1 MLFCFVLAS
10 GDELPPLVSKLR
22 RLGINRSLGIKI
34 VVMSATLTGMKL
46 EEFFHPEKCKC
57 KRIVIQGRRF
67 PLYRFELE
75 ASGIAPVL
83 ERHFGGGCP

>member
-22 RLGINRSLGIKI
+22 RLGINRSLGTKI
-34 VVMSATLTGMKL
+34 VVMSATLAGMQL
-46 EEFFHPEKCKC
+46 EEFFHPQNCQ
-57 KRIVIQGRRF
+57 RIVIQGRRF

-83 ERHFGGGCP
+83 EPHFGGGCP